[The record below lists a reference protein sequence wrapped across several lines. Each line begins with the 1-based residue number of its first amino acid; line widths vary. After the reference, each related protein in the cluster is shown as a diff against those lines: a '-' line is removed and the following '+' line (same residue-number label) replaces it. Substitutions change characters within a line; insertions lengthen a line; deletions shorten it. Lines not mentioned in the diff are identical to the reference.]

1 MTTRTYDVVGGHVLP
16 DVSGLDG
23 PAALARKREVEA
35 GLAATRN
42 DPSKAADR
50 EALKA
55 ENDALSRRLTELREH
70 QKAQNTRRT
79 FAGLTS
85 PLFEAVA
92 ARFDAGTVAE
102 LEADALAR
110 FDERLRRAAERKAGK
125 GGGEHG

>member
-1 MTTRTYDVVGGHVLP
+1 MTTRTYDVVGGRPVP

-42 DPSKAADR
+42 DPSKAAER
-50 EALKA
+50 ERLRA
-55 ENDALSRRLTELREH
+55 EDAALSRRLTEHREH

-85 PLFEAVA
+85 PLFEAIA

-110 FDERLRRAAERKAGK
+110 FDERLRLNAERKAKK
-125 GGGEHG
+125 GGS

>member
-1 MTTRTYDVVGGHVLP
+1 MSAPRQRTYDVVGGRPVP

-42 DPSKAADR
+42 DPSKAAER
-50 EALKA
+50 ERLRAEDAALA
-55 ENDALSRRLTELREH
+55 RRLTELREQ

-110 FDERLRRAAERKAGK
+110 FDERLRQNAERKARK
-125 GGGEHG
+125 DNP